1 MTSPLH
7 AKTEKLPR
15 RHKGRGSV
23 KRTRASRSCDVYI
36 VAPAANPLGDVRR
49 TAAPSACRIR
59 TKSELVKEFASAS
72 KYAVW
77 VAADFA
83 SLAPL
88 AAHASSARGEQ
99 RLLVLDEMTEIS
111 HHVFSALFRYV
122 VTASAKVRLLPPE
135 ELVRALTSS
144 NREDLFIGGA
154 VDKERGVVLLYRGT
168 VDPLVVPL
176 SWFSNRASETK
187 VDPDRFDVADYGQTV
202 KLGAFEAAADAILY
216 EFDASF
222 RRAAKKRAL
231 QKDKSLGSAIRRLR
245 LQRGLRRSDFPKL
258 TEKEIARIERNEV
271 KRPRTRT
278 LEAIAETLGVSTDE
292 LTSY

>member
-1 MTSPLH
+1 MSNVL
-7 AKTEKLPR
+7 KL
-15 RHKGRGSV
+15 
-23 KRTRASRSCDVYI
+23 
-36 VAPAANPLGDVRR
+36 
-49 TAAPSACRIR
+49 
-59 TKSELVKEFASAS
+59 
-72 KYAVW
+72 
-77 VAADFA
+77 
-83 SLAPL
+83 
-88 AAHASSARGEQ
+88 SSGNE
-99 RLLVLDEMTEIS
+99 DIS
-111 HHVFSALFRYV
+111 HHLFSALFRYV
-122 VTASAKVRLLPPE
+122 VTASAKVRLLPSE
-135 ELVRALTSS
+135 ELVRALASP

-154 VDKERGVVLLYRGT
+154 VDKERGAVLLYRGT

-176 SWFSNRASETK
+176 SWFSDRASETK
-187 VDPDRFDVADYGQTV
+187 VDPGRFEVADYGQTV

-231 QKDKSLGSAIRRLR
+231 QKGKSLGSAIRRLR

-278 LEAIAETLGVSTDE
+278 LDAIAEMLGVSTDE